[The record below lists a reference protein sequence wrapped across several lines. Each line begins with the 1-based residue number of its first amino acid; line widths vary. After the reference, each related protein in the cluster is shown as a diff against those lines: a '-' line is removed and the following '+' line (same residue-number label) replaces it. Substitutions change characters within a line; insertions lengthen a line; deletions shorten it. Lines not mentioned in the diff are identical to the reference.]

1 MLRSRNHLKTNT
13 MAHLRKPDRSS
24 SRLHNAVADDLKV
37 SRNGLLQF
45 AELPRWLQDNVY
57 LRTAYR
63 PPSGSFWISAKSAFM
78 LHNETVNIQSHLI
91 GAIVFLILTQCPYPP
106 GLPVPPFPLLTSPLN
121 QRALFPFYTG
131 AVTCLTLSASYHAT
145 NNVSP
150 EIARKGNQADYLGIL
165 ALIIGS
171 FSSSIYFGFHCH
183 PNLQK
188 TYWIMIGSI
197 GAACA
202 VVTVNPK
209 FRTPEWRPWRAAM
222 FIAMGLSAIIPVLHG
237 LRIYGINGM
246 EDRIGLWWL
255 IAQGVTYVVG
265 ATIYAMRI
273 PEKWYPGTFDLFGA
287 SHQIFHIFVLIA
299 AGLHLVG
306 LLRAAEHMAGEG
318 AICEDII

>member
-1 MLRSRNHLKTNT
+1 
-13 MAHLRKPDRSS
+13 MARLRKPEVASNRLDHVVVDRQ
-24 SRLHNAVADDLKV
+24 RV
-37 SRNGLLQF
+37 SENGLLQF
-45 AELPRWLQDNVY
+45 ADLPQWLQDNVY
-57 LRTAYR
+57 LRTSYR
-63 PPSGSFWISAKSAFM
+63 RPSGSIWVALKSSFT

-91 GAIVFLILTQCPYPP
+91 GAIIFLILTQCPYPP
-106 GLPVPPFPLLTSPLN
+106 GLPAPPFPLLTLPLN
-121 QRALFPFYTG
+121 QRALLPFYIG

-188 TYWIMIGSI
+188 LYWIMISSI

-202 VVTVNPK
+202 VVTINPN
-209 FRTPEWRPWRAAM
+209 FRTPEWRPWRAIM
-222 FIAMGLSAIIPVLHG
+222 FIAMGLSALIPVLHG
-237 LRIYGINGM
+237 VNIYGIDGM
-246 EDRIGLWWL
+246 EDRIGLRWL
-255 IAQGVTYVVG
+255 ISQGVTYVLG

-318 AICEDII
+318 GRCEDII